1 MIVKD
6 LEQILSKIDAK
17 DIKVCSSGYCTS
29 EVNGFYFDEKD
40 GEKVIVLTH
49 LSVQPR
55 MVE

>member
-1 MIVKD
+1 MTVKD
-6 LEQILSKIDAK
+6 LEQILSKIDNK